1 MQAALDSLEW
11 LMREKGVTADNTE
24 SVAIHLPSRGART
37 VDNAPMPN
45 INAQHLGALMLADGT
60 LSFASSHDLGRM
72 RDSAIVKLRDRIRV
86 VPSEALMRARPR
98 RQAIVEVATRDGR
111 KLRRRTRVVR
121 GTPDNPM
128 TWDEVAAKARGLI
141 DPVLGAARA
150 RRLVAAVEALET
162 VDDMTRFRPLLAAK
176 AEAP

>member
-1 MQAALDSLEW
+1 
-11 LMREKGVTADNTE
+11 
-24 SVAIHLPSRGART
+24 
-37 VDNAPMPN
+37 
-45 INAQHLGALMLADGT
+45 
-60 LSFASSHDLGRM
+60 
-72 RDSAIVKLRDRIRV
+72 
-86 VPSEALMRARPR
+86 
-98 RQAIVEVATRDGR
+98 
-111 KLRRRTRVVR
+111 
-121 GTPDNPM
+121 M